1 MSGAPVIRDSD
12 GAVAGVVSGRYNS
25 ADGWLAGTVWVAR
38 TEDLAVLLDG
48 IADVTMKQPPLAGPV
63 DLLLTVTGDRVRLT
77 GPGIDVAA
85 DHGGVRAGLAEAV
98 NETRRSRARVGLPVR
113 AQARDPGARR

>member
-1 MSGAPVIRDSD
+1 MSGPGGTTRDDAVPLGRMTSDAVVPGMSGAPVICDSD

-48 IADVTMKQPPLAGPV
+48 IAKVTMQQPPRRG
-63 DLLLTVTGDRVRLT
+63 RW
-77 GPGIDVAA
+77 PG
-85 DHGGVRAGLAEAV
+85 GRWP
-98 NETRRSRARVGLPVR
+98 R
-113 AQARDPGARR
+113 

>member
-1 MSGAPVIRDSD
+1 MSGAPVVRDGD

-48 IADVTMKQPPLAGPV
+48 IAGVALAQAAAGRPGGPAAG
-63 DLLLTVTGDRVRLT
+63 GDR
-77 GPGIDVAA
+77 GPGAA
-85 DHGGVRAGLAEAV
+85 DRAG
-98 NETRRSRARVGLPVR
+98 RRCGGRARRG
-113 AQARDPGARR
+113 APGAGRGGE

>member
-1 MSGAPVIRDSD
+1 MTADAVVPGMSGAPVIRDGD

-48 IADVTMKQPPLAGPV
+48 VAERRAAAG
-63 DLLLTVTGDRVRLT
+63 
-77 GPGIDVAA
+77 AA
-85 DHGGVRAGLAEAV
+85 GRAGGPAAH
-98 NETRRSRARVGLPVR
+98 RRTGTGSG
-113 AQARDPGARR
+113 